1 MPYFP
6 GTGGGG
12 GATPGGDEGA
22 VQYRAG
28 AAFAGHA
35 GLHYDPATG
44 TLRIGACSI
53 TTPIV
58 SGNASI
64 AVGENV
70 GTDKA
75 NTVIVGRGMT
85 ANVANA
91 IILTNGGAPPTQQDC
106 IVIGRPSI
114 GCVAKSLHIGRTGG
128 CSGQNGVSI
137 GYDARCTH
145 ARGVAIGNGARTS
158 ASDRATFGSTSKP
171 MDVEATRDLRALGG
185 VIGGN
190 TEPADSRLAPGQFA
204 TWFDETADHLRFKG
218 KRADGS
224 VGEVIVSGPEGP
236 QGDPGPAG
244 PQGDDGA
251 IGPVGPAGPQ
261 GAQGIPGDPGPIGPQ
276 GDPGPTGPQGS
287 PGIQGDPG
295 PTGPQGDTGPAG
307 PAGPQGAQGD
317 AGPAGPQGPA
327 GAQGP
332 AGPGIATGGSVGQ
345 VLQKT
350 GANDYETGW
359 AWAAGGQHLNLNG
372 GSPTTLVPSD
382 RRVWA
387 IHGTVSN
394 TAYHHLVL
402 PNPTAAMAGHLVAID
417 IEQTGT
423 YGATHI
429 RLGSSGGTILAQWG
443 DGTDY
448 KGLWFCDGSHWFAV
462 QSVVGP

>member
-6 GTGGGG
+6 GAGGGG
-12 GATPGGDEGA
+12 GAAPGGDEGA

-44 TLRIGACSI
+44 TLRIGACAI

-64 AVGENV
+64 ALGENV

-106 IVIGRPSI
+106 IVIGRPSF
-114 GCVAKSLHIGRTGG
+114 GCVQKSIHIGRTGG
-128 CSGQNGVSI
+128 CSGANGVSI

-145 ARGVAIGNGARTS
+145 ARGVAIGNGARSS
-158 ASDRATFGSTSKP
+158 ANDRATFGSPDKP
-171 MDVEATRDLRALGG
+171 LELEATSHLRAKGA
-185 VIGGN
+185 VIGGGS
-190 TEPADSRLAPGQFA
+190 EPADASLETGQFA
-204 TWFDETADHLRFKG
+204 AWFDELADHMRFKG
-218 KRADGS
+218 KRGDGS
-224 VGEVIVSGPEGP
+224 VGEVIVSGPQGPQGEPGPVGPQGEAGPIGPGGPEGP
-236 QGDPGPAG
+236 QGPQGIQGDPGPAG
-244 PQGDDGA
+244 PQGDIGPA
-251 IGPVGPAGPQ
+251 GPEGPQGVAGPTGPVGPQGPQ
-261 GAQGIPGDPGPIGPQ
+261 GE
-276 GDPGPTGPQGS
+276 
-287 PGIQGDPG
+287 
-295 PTGPQGDTGPAG
+295 AG
-307 PAGPQGAQGD
+307 PAGVQGD
-317 AGPAGPQGPA
+317 PGPAGPQGPA

-345 VLQKT
+345 VLQKI

-359 AWAAGGQHLNLNG
+359 AWAAGGQHLNLDG
-372 GSPTTLVPSD
+372 GSPTTQVPSD

-387 IHGTVSN
+387 IHGTVRN
-394 TAYHHLVL
+394 TAYHYLVL
-402 PNPTAAMAGHLVAID
+402 PNPTAAMAGHVVAIN
-417 IEQTGT
+417 IQQTGT
-423 YGATHI
+423 YGATHL
-429 RLGSSGGTILAQWG
+429 RLGSSSGSILAQWNN
-443 DGTDY
+443 GTDY
-448 KGLWFCDGSHWFAV
+448 KGLWLCDGSHWFAV